1 MQFPVAAVGTA
12 ASDQKVPGSLPA
24 DCSFS
29 PAAQG
34 LLQRL
39 LEPDPRLRLR
49 SLLALQGIAFFKDFS
64 FADARAK
71 KVWHELSGLS
81 TSILI
86 LFSHSLSSYML
97 SIFSSQYFVCVS
109 SFHMSY
115 IPSP

>member
-1 MQFPVAAVGTA
+1 VQFPGTAIGTA
-12 ASDQKVPGSLPA
+12 ASDQKVPGSFPA

-29 PAAQG
+29 SAAQD

-39 LEPDPRLRLR
+39 LEPNPRSRLR

-71 KVWHELSGLS
+71 KVWSEVPGLS

-86 LFSHSLSSYML
+86 LFPRFLSF
-97 SIFSSQYFVCVS
+97 SI
-109 SFHMSY
+109 
-115 IPSP
+115 